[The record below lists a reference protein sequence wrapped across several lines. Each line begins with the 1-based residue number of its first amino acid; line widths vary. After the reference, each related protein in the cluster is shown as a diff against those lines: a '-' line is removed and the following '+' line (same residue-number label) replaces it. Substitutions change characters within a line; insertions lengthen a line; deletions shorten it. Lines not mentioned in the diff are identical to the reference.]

1 MNTTEHNSTTN
12 IFQIIEI
19 MNQKFMTITEIM
31 SADLSKLTTRIITV
45 GREIKILIVVLI
57 LQTIETEHYWIQV
70 KNWAVWGA

>member
-1 MNTTEHNSTTN
+1 
-12 IFQIIEI
+12 
-19 MNQKFMTITEIM
+19 MTITEIM